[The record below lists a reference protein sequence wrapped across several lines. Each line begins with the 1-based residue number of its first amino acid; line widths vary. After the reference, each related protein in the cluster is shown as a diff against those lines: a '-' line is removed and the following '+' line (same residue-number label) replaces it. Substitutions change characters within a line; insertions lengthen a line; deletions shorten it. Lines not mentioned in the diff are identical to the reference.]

1 MEYVLDSSV
10 LVKWFSPYNEEHRGK
25 ALSLLNLY
33 KEGKIDL
40 YIPELAICEVSNA
53 LRYNKNFNESEVKD
67 ILKFLMNL
75 ELSIV
80 NLSEDIVN
88 KSLGISY
95 ENNITVYDAIFIGL
109 SNALKIPL
117 ITANPKHLKVKSG
130 RNIIL
135 LQEF

>member
-1 MEYVLDSSV
+1 LEYVLDSSV
-10 LVKWFSPYNEEHRGK
+10 VVKWFSPHDEEHRSK

-33 KEGKIDL
+33 KDEKIDL

-53 LRYNKNFNESEVKD
+53 LRYNKNFSEGEVIG

-80 NLSEDIVN
+80 NLTQDIVS
-88 KSLGISY
+88 KSLEISY
-95 ENNITVYDAIFIGL
+95 EDNITVYDAIFIGL
-109 SNALKIPL
+109 SNVLKIPL
-117 ITANPKHLKVKSG
+117 ITANPKHFKVKTG

>member
-10 LVKWFSPYNEEHRGK
+10 LVKWFSPYDEEYRNK
-25 ALSLLNLY
+25 ALSILNLY

-40 YIPELAICEVSNA
+40 CIPELAICEVSNA

-67 ILKFLMNL
+67 ILKFFMNL
-75 ELSIV
+75 ELITI
-80 NLSEDIVN
+80 NLSEDIIN
-88 KSLGISY
+88 NSLGISY
-95 ENNITVYDAIFIGL
+95 EDNITVYDAIFIAL

-117 ITANPKHLKVKSG
+117 ITANPKHLKAKAG

>member
-1 MEYVLDSSV
+1 LEYVLDSSV
-10 LVKWFSPYNEEHRGK
+10 LVKWFSPYDEEHRNK

-40 YIPELAICEVSNA
+40 FIPELAICEVSNA

-67 ILKFLMNL
+67 ILKFFMNL
-75 ELSIV
+75 ELSTV
-80 NLSEDIVN
+80 NLNEDIVN

-95 ENNITVYDAIFIGL
+95 EDNITVYDAIFIAL
-109 SNALKIPL
+109 SNILKIPL
-117 ITANPKHLKVKSG
+117 ITANPKHLKVKAG

>member
-10 LVKWFSPYNEEHRGK
+10 LVKWFSPYDEEHRNK

-33 KEGKIDL
+33 KDQKIDL

-53 LRYNKNFNESEVKD
+53 LRFNKNFNESEVTE

-75 ELSIV
+75 ELSTV
-80 NLSEDIVN
+80 NLTQDILS
-88 KSLGISY
+88 KSLKISY
-95 ENNITVYDAIFIGL
+95 EDNITVYDAIFMVL
-109 SNALKIPL
+109 SNILKIPL
-117 ITANPKHLKVKSG
+117 ITANPKHFKAKNG

>member
-10 LVKWFSPYNEEHRGK
+10 LVKWFSPYDEEHRNK
-25 ALSLLNLY
+25 ALSILNLY

-40 YIPELAICEVSNA
+40 CIPELAICEVSNA

-67 ILKFLMNL
+67 ILKFFMNL
-75 ELSIV
+75 ELVII
-80 NLSEDIVN
+80 NLSEDIIN
-88 KSLGISY
+88 NSLGISY
-95 ENNITVYDAIFIGL
+95 EDNITVYDAVFIAL

-117 ITANPKHLKVKSG
+117 ITANPKHLEAKAG

>member
-1 MEYVLDSSV
+1 MEYVLESSV
-10 LVKWFSPYNEEHRGK
+10 VVKWFSPHDEEHRSK

-33 KEGKIDL
+33 KDEKIDL

-53 LRYNKNFNESEVKD
+53 LRYNKNFSEGEVIG

-80 NLSEDIVN
+80 NLTQDIVS
-88 KSLGISY
+88 KSLEISY
-95 ENNITVYDAIFIGL
+95 EDNITVYDAIFIGL
-109 SNALKIPL
+109 SNVLKIPL
-117 ITANPKHLKVKSG
+117 ITANPKHFKAKTG

>member
-10 LVKWFSPYNEEHRGK
+10 LVKWFSPYDEEHRSK

-40 YIPELAICEVSNA
+40 YIPELAIYEVSNA

-75 ELSIV
+75 ELSTV

-95 ENNITVYDAIFIGL
+95 EDNITVYDAIFIAL
-109 SNALKIPL
+109 SNVLKIPL
-117 ITANPKHLKVKSG
+117 ITANPKHLKAKAG

>member
-10 LVKWFSPYNEEHRGK
+10 LVKWFSPYDEEHRDK

-40 YIPELAICEVSNA
+40 YIPELAICEISNA
-53 LRYNKNFNESEVKD
+53 LRYNKNLNESEVKD
-67 ILKFLMNL
+67 ILKSFMSL
-75 ELSIV
+75 ELLTV
-80 NLSEDIVN
+80 NLNADIID

-95 ENNITVYDAIFIGL
+95 EDNITVYDAIFIAL
-109 SNALKIPL
+109 SNILKIPL
-117 ITANPKHLKVKSG
+117 ITANPKHLKVKAG

-135 LQEF
+135 LHEF

>member
-10 LVKWFSPYNEEHRGK
+10 LVKWFSPYDEEHRNK

-33 KEGKIDL
+33 KDQKIDL

-53 LRYNKNFNESEVKD
+53 LRFNKNFNESEVTD
-67 ILKFLMNL
+67 TLKFLMNL

-80 NLSEDIVN
+80 NLTRDILS
-88 KSLGISY
+88 KSLEVSY
-95 ENNITVYDAIFIGL
+95 EDNITVYDAIFIGL
-109 SNALKIPL
+109 SNVLKIPL
-117 ITANPKHLKVKSG
+117 ITANPKHFKAKTG

>member
-1 MEYVLDSSV
+1 MEYILDSSV

-75 ELSIV
+75 ELSVV
-80 NLSEDIVN
+80 NLSKDIVN

-95 ENNITVYDAIFIGL
+95 EDNITVYDAIFIGL

>member
-1 MEYVLDSSV
+1 VEYVLDSSV
-10 LVKWFSPYNEEHRGK
+10 LVKWFSPYDEEHRNK
-25 ALSLLNLY
+25 ALSILNLY

-40 YIPELAICEVSNA
+40 CIPELAICEVSNA

-67 ILKFLMNL
+67 ILKFFMNL
-75 ELSIV
+75 ELIII
-80 NLSEDIVN
+80 NLSEDIIN
-88 KSLGISY
+88 NSLGISY
-95 ENNITVYDAIFIGL
+95 EDNITVYDAVFIAL

-117 ITANPKHLKVKSG
+117 ITANPKHLKAKAG